1 MFHQIFLSPQV
12 KRRVFISNKQG
23 LYELPH
29 ELPNDLKLRILGNKE
44 KKLAK
49 NTEKEKMNPCHMA
62 LFHMKSTVCPK
73 YPLNDCRQYIPRVKC
88 ARENNFLVIVF
99 KCVICGCCYWYVF
112 F

>member
-49 NTEKEKMNPCHMA
+49 NYWK
-62 LFHMKSTVCPK
+62 
-73 YPLNDCRQYIPRVKC
+73 
-88 ARENNFLVIVF
+88 RENEPLPHGAISHEKHSLPQISLEWLQTVYPPC
-99 KCVICGCCYWYVF
+99 KIC
-112 F
+112 